1 LPQANKFPGGI
12 VTLANVAIYL
22 VLIVFVIARRMTG
35 RTAVPNPL
43 DR

>member
-1 LPQANKFPGGI
+1 LPQANPFPGGI

-22 VLIVFVIARRMTG
+22 VLIAFVIARRMAD
-35 RTAVPNPL
+35 RPADPNPL